1 MRELGETRGAQGRDV
16 VDADDDT
23 RLPGLTEAASA
34 SPDIPV
40 SQLLLCQSAT
50 CLLFPSFP
58 RLAMASEMLSSPT
71 SLVCE
76 SVT

>member
-16 VDADDDT
+16 ADADDDT

-58 RLAMASEMLSSPT
+58 RLAMASGMLSSPT